1 MSTIIAGC
9 GFGGAVVA
17 RQLAEANEKVR
28 IIERR
33 NHIGGNC
40 YDENGCLWNF
50 GTYVWTTY
58 ISYKDKR
65 GI

>member
-33 NHIGGNC
+33 NHIG
-40 YDENGCLWNF
+40 ETAMMKWMLMEFW
-50 GTYVWTTY
+50 Y
-58 ISYKDKR
+58 IRMDHIYFIQR
-65 GI
+65 

>member
-40 YDENGCLWNF
+40 YDEWMLMEFWYIRMDH
-50 GTYVWTTY
+50 TYF
-58 ISYKDKR
+58 IQR
-65 GI
+65 